1 MTLSRPQPSHSK
13 RHCQGSAS
21 RQPRHRSGP
30 GKGRQRQP
38 RPRRRRSLALPGP
51 AGPARR
57 AHRWLQRSPT
67 VSPCGLSFCL
77 ADTAK
82 AAQPVPA
89 LPRHLEIPSDKAQ
102 KGNSTRTQRLSSQA
116 PRVAAGATY
125 LQNQPRPRAAAVQA
139 CRQGRAFP
147 KWIGPSDTSG
157 LPRPALPNQII
168 NRHIFT

>member
-1 MTLSRPQPSHSK
+1 MPEAAPSQETTELSTAWT
-13 RHCQGSAS
+13 GWT
-21 RQPRHRSGP
+21 GP
-30 GKGRQRQP
+30 GVHTGGF
-38 RPRRRRSLALPGP
+38 SGLL
-51 AGPARR
+51 
-57 AHRWLQRSPT
+57 T

-77 ADTAK
+77 ADIAK

-125 LQNQPRPRAAAVQA
+125 LQNQPRLCAAAVQA